1 MTPIWPAVLPQCPL
15 IEGYNRTPVESR
27 LISTVDAGAR
37 KIRNRYL
44 AVPENTTEVYMLDR
58 DQLIAFRAFF
68 KDDIKRGA
76 ERFIKKD
83 HTDDVDK
90 EYRFVSPYKEDPA
103 GAFLTK
109 ITCSLEI
116 MV

>member
-1 MTPIWPAVLPQCPL
+1 MTPTWPNTLPQCPL
-15 IEGYNRTPVESR
+15 IDGYSRTPVESR

-44 AVPENTTEVYMLDR
+44 AVPENTTEVYMMTKA
-58 DQLIAFRAFF
+58 QLATFRTFF

-90 EYRFVSPYKEDPA
+90 EYRFTSPYQEAPA
-103 GAFLTK
+103 GPFLTK
-109 ITCSLEI
+109 VTCNLEI